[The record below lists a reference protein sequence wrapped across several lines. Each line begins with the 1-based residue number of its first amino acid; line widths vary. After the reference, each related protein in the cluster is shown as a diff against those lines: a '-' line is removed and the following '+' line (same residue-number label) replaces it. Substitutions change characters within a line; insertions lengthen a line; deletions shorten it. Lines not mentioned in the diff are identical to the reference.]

1 MINQKDEIAF
11 ELTEAST
18 ICGNITVYSTSTG
31 LFAKRPEDK
40 PSTGE
45 IDLGIID
52 KETEL
57 QWAEAQIDYRHIQNA
72 YLQSHQALV
81 DCYAAANLLRVTRYV
96 LNNRFIRIINEKAI
110 ETIYYIKDNNVYL
123 PDCRD
128 KHKIVIVENEPNFQ
142 SREHCADYIPV
153 RIQIN
158 ELVEPNDDYDI
169 LYLTH
174 EKILIDGVDRELDTC
189 LNKYHNTIL
198 VENNTKEMTYFAAG
212 VPPKP
217 SSPDPDTEPIY
228 RIGYYTRITMARNK
242 PKQLQE
248 IDYLQPNLIK
258 TQKIENKAGN
268 KLAAEG
274 KEDKVIWTDAEDAS
288 EKSWKQK
295 LSSIATNT
303 VQIIRETFWT
313 VKIIIGTAVV
323 TLIITSLT
331 IGIIILNKVKISRTQ
346 PRRVNMITASAPCCD
361 TDIEMKPTRYRD
373 DRDEA
378 IAKTL
383 RNWQRQN

>member
-1 MINQKDEIAF
+1 M
-11 ELTEAST
+11 S
-18 ICGNITVYSTSTG
+18 C
-31 LFAKRPEDK
+31 
-40 PSTGE
+40 
-45 IDLGIID
+45 
-52 KETEL
+52 
-57 QWAEAQIDYRHIQNA
+57 
-72 YLQSHQALV
+72 
-81 DCYAAANLLRVTRYV
+81 
-96 LNNRFIRIINEKAI
+96 
-110 ETIYYIKDNNVYL
+110 
-123 PDCRD
+123 
-128 KHKIVIVENEPNFQ
+128 
-142 SREHCADYIPV
+142 
-153 RIQIN
+153 
-158 ELVEPNDDYDI
+158 
-169 LYLTH
+169 
-174 EKILIDGVDRELDTC
+174 
-189 LNKYHNTIL
+189 
-198 VENNTKEMTYFAAG
+198 
-212 VPPKP
+212 
-217 SSPDPDTEPIY
+217 SSQ
-228 RIGYYTRITMARNK
+228 
-242 PKQLQE
+242 KQLQE

-303 VQIIRETFWT
+303 VQIIRETSWT

-373 DRDEA
+373 DKNEA